1 MKKLLLLL
9 AVILIF
15 QVTKAQTLILNNEKL
30 LDYYQTQRY
39 GEAAQYLQSIYPEN
53 TQDVK
58 ALSQIAYCYL
68 MAGKLPDAEK
78 NYLKINTLQ
87 PNTLPVLFNLANIN
101 SRRGNKPAAQLY
113 LLNII
118 EIDSTNFKV
127 YKNLADLTDSVKLK
141 LGYLQKANKL
151 NPTDPDIAFDLAFE
165 YKNLK
170 NYEPAYLALSNAI
183 AADTGNFILQRAQ
196 LPIANELKKYK
207 EVIDVGEKLLRNGAD
222 GNVLKDVGK
231 AYFAL
236 KNYKRCIELY
246 KLLED
251 MDLQNETILYYMS
264 ISYRELKNYDMAA
277 SYAKKTVEEGISP
290 NIPLYYSL
298 LGGIYEEKN
307 QHTNAIA
314 AYKKGLTF
322 GPYKTIHYRL
332 ALVYDFKLNQP
343 KTALTYYNQYLKS
356 KPEANEKSQIEYSKT
371 RIAEIN
377 QPKSSKTGLT
387 SDQN

>member
-1 MKKLLLLL
+1 MKKLMIMMAIAML
-9 AVILIF
+9 F
-15 QVTKAQTLILNNEKL
+15 QVAKAQNLQLDNEKL

-39 GEAAQYLQSIYPEN
+39 SEAAQYLQSIYSEN

-58 ALSQIAYCYL
+58 ALNQIAYCYL

-101 SRRGNKPAAQLY
+101 SRRGNKAAAQLY
-113 LLNII
+113 LLNIV
-118 EIDSTNFKV
+118 ELDSTNFKV

-141 LGYLQKANKL
+141 MGYLKKANKL
-151 NPTDPDIAFDLAFE
+151 NPIDPDVAFDLAFE

-170 NYEPAYLALSNAI
+170 NYEPAYQALSTAI
-183 AADTGNFILQRAQ
+183 AADSGNFILQRAQ

-207 EVIDVGEKLLRNGAD
+207 EVIDVGEKLLKNGAD

-236 KNYKRCIELY
+236 KNYKKCIELY

-251 MDLQNETILYYMS
+251 MELQNETVLYYMS

-277 SYAKKTVEEGISP
+277 NYAKKTVEEGISP

-307 QHTNAIA
+307 QHTNAIT

-322 GPYKTIHYRL
+322 GQYKTIHYRL

-356 KPEANEKSQIEYSKT
+356 KPEANEKSQIDYSKS